1 MTYSPTRRP
10 GYTLLEVL
18 LASAIAALLM
28 AALYVGMDVQLRTV
42 QAGREKV
49 NETAVVRN
57 LFVTRITSDMVGV
70 ITPITATVAVTSTT
84 GDVTTDPVTP
94 FNGGVQGDNAV
105 LTVWTSRLPNLPT
118 GSDAANADSQQ
129 LNSSDLRRITYWLV
143 DGQGLAR
150 QETDRVSASEDDAD
164 AALPPNVPDEGK
176 YILAPEVTDL
186 NFRYF
191 DGESWQDS
199 WDGTVLGT
207 DGKTPMG
214 PPRAIEVTM
223 SVRRPGADPNDD
235 SAIKQ
240 YRQVIPINAPTPSRR
255 PSARGR
261 PGRRA
266 RPGRREGPRHEHSNP
281 G

>member
-1 MTYSPTRRP
+1 MTHSPTHRS

-28 AALYVGMDVQLRTV
+28 AALYVGIDVQLRTV

-57 LFVTRITSDMVGV
+57 LFVTRITSDMAGV
-70 ITPITATVAVTSTT
+70 ITPITATVAVTSTS

-150 QETDRVSASEDDAD
+150 QETDRVSASGDDSD

-176 YILAPEVTDL
+176 YILAPEVTEV

-191 DGESWQDS
+191 DGESWQDT

-240 YRQVIPINAPTPSRR
+240 YLQVIPINAANAQSTTISTGATGTTGTTGTTGGTSP
-255 PSARGR
+255 
-261 PGRRA
+261 
-266 RPGRREGPRHEHSNP
+266 
-281 G
+281 